1 VPINAYHIE
10 LLNEQIRLIIYKK
23 DYPKM
28 IEPENETSVSL
39 MTNPLQIKTTIN
51 FLFRSEALQF
61 LFRFLIL
68 EIIIV

>member
-1 VPINAYHIE
+1 
-10 LLNEQIRLIIYKK
+10 
-23 DYPKM
+23 M

>member
-39 MTNPLQIKTTIN
+39 MTNPLQKKN
-51 FLFRSEALQF
+51 NHQLFVPL
-61 LFRFLIL
+61 
-68 EIIIV
+68 